1 MNHYV
6 EVEFRSGRLGY
17 FTNPK
22 NLLLEPDTHVI
33 VEVERG
39 YDIATVIHS
48 SIANAELDILLKNNK
63 ILKVIKVA
71 QEDECKQIDIV
82 REKELAASE
91 KFNSLLS
98 KYPFEMK
105 LIETV
110 YQFDGNKLT
119 FFFTAD
125 SRIDFREFVR
135 ELATVFKTRI
145 ELHQST
151 GRDEAKRIS
160 GIGMC
165 GYKYCCASFLKR
177 FNQVTIKMV
186 KDQNLSGNL
195 SKISGP
201 CGRLLCCLHFEEDYY
216 TETAKEFPEIGEE
229 INYNN
234 NRLFVYKNDYFKRT
248 VHLSSENQIIEIV
261 PLKQFN
267 EMKKG
272 SVNNIPSKPAANNS
286 RNCSQHRNCS
296 RRNNVAKSDKNNH
309 NNRQNNTRSMNSGN
323 TNSSS
328 KRTNQNKKDHNQRDK
343 KQFKK

>member
-6 EVEFRSGRLGY
+6 EVEFRSGRVGY
-17 FTNPK
+17 FSNPN
-22 NLLLEPDTHVI
+22 NLALEPDIQVI

-48 SIANAELDILLKNNK
+48 SIANEELETLAASSK
-63 ILKVIKVA
+63 IHKVIKIA
-71 QEDECKQIDIV
+71 QDEDLKQLAIV
-82 REKELAASE
+82 QGKEKIAAT
-91 KFNSLLS
+91 KFNSLLP

-105 LIETV
+105 LIGTI

-125 SRIDFREFVR
+125 NRVDFRELVR
-135 ELATVFKTRI
+135 ELATLFKTRI

-165 GYKYCCASFLKR
+165 GYKYCCSSFLKR

-201 CGRLLCCLHFEEDYY
+201 CGRLLCCLHYEEDYY
-216 TETAKEFPEIGEE
+216 AETAKEFPEIGDEV
-229 INYNN
+229 IYNKN
-234 NRLFVYKNDYFKRT
+234 KLFVYKNDYYRKKI
-248 VHLSSENQIIEIV
+248 HLSNEDQVIEIISLDLYNE
-261 PLKQFN
+261 LKSN
-267 EMKKG
+267 RKP
-272 SVNNIPSKPAANNS
+272 NNN
-286 RNCSQHRNCS
+286 
-296 RRNNVAKSDKNNH
+296 
-309 NNRQNNTRSMNSGN
+309 NNRCSNNCHKQRK
-323 TNSSS
+323 
-328 KRTNQNKKDHNQRDK
+328 KRQ
-343 KQFKK
+343 